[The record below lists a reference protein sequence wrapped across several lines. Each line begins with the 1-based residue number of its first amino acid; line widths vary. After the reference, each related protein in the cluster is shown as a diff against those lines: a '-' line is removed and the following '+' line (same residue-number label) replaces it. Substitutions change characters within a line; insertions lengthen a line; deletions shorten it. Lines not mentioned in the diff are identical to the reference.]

1 MVVRIYFGST
11 IICTL
16 WERSSKSGRI
26 LCKRMQSSLQ
36 SYNIHVSAAALPFLL
51 NFTAGSAKCVYIN
64 GSSWETGFL
73 TAPRATL
80 PWMSDLDAALILMS
94 QKLVMHMAIFL
105 LPPTFTKPWQIQ
117 MRSRVDV
124 AVPVLFFC
132 GQTIAHLRRPKKLKL
147 HQNEFQV
154 VGMVGQGLLQSRT
167 SLPNLD
173 KRYSTSFMRELH
185 PHFRT
190 LVRLLRQYYARSL
203 VELEISV
210 PQGFSLEYHLSSA
223 HPFPKRFPFPDG
235 LSGTKA
241 CSERCLQAILGW
253 DNSHDWSGPSSL
265 MFNKDFPRNL
275 RTRVHAHFRG
285 FRAHLSPSVLPIG
298 SLIEYEYKEEDV
310 LEMDKGEATFF

>member
-1 MVVRIYFGST
+1 MSPQLHYHFCSRV
-11 IICTL
+11 L
-16 WERSSKSGRI
+16 P
-26 LCKRMQSSLQ
+26 SL
-36 SYNIHVSAAALPFLL
+36 SIGLGNGYVFIFMIL

-80 PWMSDLDAALILMS
+80 PWMSDLDAALILTS

-105 LPPTFTKPWQIQ
+105 LPPTFTKMPIWLLWYSLPSERSRSSSSLAWDMQCWGWQIQ

-124 AVPVLFFC
+124 TVPVLFFR
-132 GQTIAHLRRPKKLKL
+132 GQTIAHLRRPKKLKNL

-190 LVRLLRQYYARSL
+190 PVRLLRQYYARSL

-210 PQGFSLEYHLSSA
+210 PQAFSLEYHRSST
-223 HPFPKRFPFPDG
+223 HPIPKRFSFPDG
-235 LSGTKA
+235 LT
-241 CSERCLQAILGW
+241 W
-253 DNSHDWSGPSSL
+253 
-265 MFNKDFPRNL
+265 
-275 RTRVHAHFRG
+275 V
-285 FRAHLSPSVLPIG
+285 
-298 SLIEYEYKEEDV
+298 
-310 LEMDKGEATFF
+310 